1 METPK
6 YIISALRGA
15 EFYFG
20 ENCVPGYSI
29 KIRKRTKY
37 EYATTLRSR
46 VDRILTW
53 CNKQVGGSAE
63 MISCPGCTNYTD
75 QFAVITIYD
84 PVMLR
89 LEGFIKAATR

>member
-37 EYATTLRSR
+37 EYANTLRSR
-46 VDRILTW
+46 CPTGKSCTRWLTRS
-53 CNKQVGGSAE
+53 VMRSPSRTRTA
-63 MISCPGCTNYTD
+63 MLTRPGQPTG
-75 QFAVITIYD
+75 
-84 PVMLR
+84 R
-89 LEGFIKAATR
+89 